1 MSLQDRTTDLNLG
14 KPRKNVVSGNVKCL
28 RLDIPEMDK
37 SAQVNLISSLH
48 LFYASNYSPA

>member
-1 MSLQDRTTDLNLG
+1 MGLQDRTTDLNLG

-37 SAQVNLISSLH
+37 SAQVNLISSVH
-48 LFYASNYSPA
+48 LFYA